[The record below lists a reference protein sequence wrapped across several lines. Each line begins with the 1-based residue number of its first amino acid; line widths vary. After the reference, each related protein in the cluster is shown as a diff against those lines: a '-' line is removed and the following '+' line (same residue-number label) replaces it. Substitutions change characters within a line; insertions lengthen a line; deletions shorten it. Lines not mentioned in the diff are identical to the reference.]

1 MNVND
6 NVKAKSDNNNNN
18 NNNKPSKQESNKN
31 NKYPSCHDT
40 DSAPCLDNLGGVTYY
55 CDDKR
60 AKAQFEKNGE
70 GGCIVHGGES
80 TPFPFSDSNSKS
92 DGQKQEQNTGGKGK
106 ITVGYGDL
114 GGYSGKGKIV
124 IKNQDTGQTLVTHD
138 LNFAKLRASEGNDCC
153 YKVYTFDSN
162 KTHYG
167 DTISAVVT
175 AGDGSWESGPFKY
188 KNNLQMGMTLD
199 EIGEDDKINYDSN
212 YNKDD
217 HTKKDDIVCDS
228 DKDTKAPSCD
238 EFEKEFQGDD
248 NNENNKEQKPDFGS
262 PDEDFEVEGNLSG

>member
-1 MNVND
+1 LRLKLSGGNND
-6 NVKAKSDNNNNN
+6 KV
-18 NNNKPSKQESNKN
+18 
-31 NKYPSCHDT
+31 
-40 DSAPCLDNLGGVTYY
+40 
-55 CDDKR
+55 
-60 AKAQFEKNGE
+60 
-70 GGCIVHGGES
+70 
-80 TPFPFSDSNSKS
+80 
-92 DGQKQEQNTGGKGK
+92 GK

-124 IKNQDTGQTLVTHD
+124 IKNLDTGETLVTHD

-167 DTISAVVT
+167 DRLSIKVT
-175 AGDGSWESGPFKY
+175 GGGGSWEDDTGYTY
-188 KNNLQMGMTLD
+188 KNNLKIGMTLD
-199 EIGEDDKINYDSN
+199 EIGEDDRINYDSN

-238 EFEKEFQGDD
+238 DFEKEFQGDD
-248 NNENNKEQKPDFGS
+248 NNENNKEQKPDFGP
-262 PDEDFEVEGNLSG
+262 PDEDFQVEGNLSG